1 MARIDSKLEASEERV
16 QIPRLGMSKA
26 MALLK
31 SAERY
36 EYGSDGC
43 AISWRKPEEESVVS
57 DGGREAVYRADSCNC
72 QARITS
78 RHSYAMVLTGD

>member
-1 MARIDSKLEASEERV
+1 
-16 QIPRLGMSKA
+16 MSKA
-26 MALLK
+26 IALLK

-43 AISWRKPEEESVVS
+43 AIVWRKAAEESAAL
-57 DGGREAVYRADSCNC
+57 DGGREAVYRGDSCNC

-78 RHSYAMVLTGD
+78 RHSYAVVLVLKSAC